1 VSKRPQKKES
11 IGVVIV
17 AAGSS
22 RRMNGEDKIMALL
35 AGKPVLIHV
44 LEPFLKFHQVQRIVL
59 MLNRR
64 NISATRELL
73 TRYGWDERVVTCLGG
88 KRRQDSVLAGL
99 KKLGKCDWV
108 IIQDGARPRI
118 TADLIKRGLEAA
130 QETGAAIAAI
140 PATDTIK
147 LAGTDMV
154 VRWTMPRDSLW
165 QIQTPQIFRYEML
178 MNAFQYNEHDVTDE
192 AQLVELTGGRVKL
205 FMGAYDNIKITTPA
219 DLKIVGALLRKRKVK
234 GELRDWF

>member
-1 VSKRPQKKES
+1 MAKKAIVEKEK

-22 RRMNGEDKIMALL
+22 RRMNGKDKIMSPL
-35 AGKPVLIHV
+35 AGKPLLFHV
-44 LEPFLKFHQVQRIVL
+44 LEPFLKFRQTGRIVL
-59 MLNRR
+59 VLNRR
-64 NISATRELL
+64 NLSGARDLL
-73 TRYGWDERVVTCLGG
+73 TQYGWDERVVTCLGG

-108 IIQDGARPRI
+108 IIHDGARPRI
-118 TADLIKRGLEAA
+118 TLDLIRRGLEAA
-130 QETGAAIAAI
+130 WESGAATAAV
-140 PATDTIK
+140 PVTDTIK

-154 VRWTMPRDSLW
+154 VHWTMPRENLW
-165 QIQTPQIFRYEML
+165 HIQTPQIFRYDML
-178 MNAFQYNEHDVTDE
+178 MDAFQYNEHDVTDE

-219 DLKIVGALLRKRKVK
+219 DLAIVGALMRQRKA
-234 GELRDWF
+234 